1 MEQKVEEIIKEIL
14 ELPEN
19 FDVRDDMSA
28 ETVEEWDS
36 LVSMQ
41 LVLALEKEYHVK
53 FDYNE
58 IINMETIGDIKKILR
73 EKIE

>member
-1 MEQKVEEIIKEIL
+1 MEQKVEEIIREIL
-14 ELPEN
+14 ELPGN
-19 FDVRDDMSA
+19 FDIRDDMSA